1 MKKKLGIISNISFI
15 GAMVVGLYALMSTY
29 LVRRNLPPGV
39 CPIDNNRTIM
49 YIAIALALLS
59 FVLSFVAEKKKS

>member
-15 GAMVVGLYALMSTY
+15 GAMVVALYALVSTY

-39 CPIDNNRTIM
+39 CPIDNNRPIM
-49 YIAIALALLS
+49 YIAIVLALLS
-59 FVLSFVAEKKKS
+59 FVLSFVADKKKS